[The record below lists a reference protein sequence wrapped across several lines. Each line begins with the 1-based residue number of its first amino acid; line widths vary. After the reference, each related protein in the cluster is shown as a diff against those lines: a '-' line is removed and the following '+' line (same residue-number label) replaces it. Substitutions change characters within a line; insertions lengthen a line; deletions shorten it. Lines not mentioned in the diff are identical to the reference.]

1 MAALFFSLSIKASH
15 ILDQESLS
23 DPYHTHSS
31 IPICNDQDISF
42 APLLKKITC
51 NAAMMLFLA
60 GAL

>member
-23 DPYHTHSS
+23 DPFHTHRTISL
-31 IPICNDQDISF
+31 CDDQKFNF
-42 APLLKKITC
+42 APSSLTC
-51 NAAMMLFLA
+51 NVGMMLFLA